1 MPYPLRASPERCLR
15 APLGQ
20 PAGGSVCADK
30 DRRWTVQG
38 GTAQDSAASA
48 PSLQRRQQRS
58 RPRMRPRGG
67 AGHPG
72 PSDIKAVDRALFSQ
86 LLQDTA
92 WQLAFRQGSPD
103 DARHMETL
111 VRQALTDDY
120 MRGRDG
126 GRSSRSVQRQRV
138 WRSTSGCMACRP
150 GTRAYLS
157 YRWTVAGVST
167 VFVWPCRLGKELL
180 GNWFERSL
188 GNQATT
194 FRAARCSTRWRRP
207 LRSWR
212 ASRQRSAASAAGA
225 VPAGAAG
232 PCVGEWAVAGRGE
245 PVA

>member
-1 MPYPLRASPERCLR
+1 MPYPLRSSPERCPR
-15 APLGQ
+15 PPLGQ
-20 PAGGSVCADK
+20 RAGGSVCADK
-30 DRRWTVQG
+30 ERRWTVQG
-38 GTAQDSAASA
+38 GTAQDSAAGA

-72 PSDIKAVDRALFSQ
+72 PSDIEAVDRALFSQ

-92 WQLAFRQGSPD
+92 WQLAFRQGSPA

-111 VRQALTDDY
+111 VRQAWTDDY

-138 WRSTSGCMACRP
+138 WRSTSGCMACSP
-150 GTRAYLS
+150 GTRACLS

-167 VFVWPCRLGKELL
+167 VFVWPCRLGKELSET
-180 GNWFERSL
+180 GSKGASEIRPPHSGQHTQERC
-188 GNQATT
+188 ATGW
-194 FRAARCSTRWRRP
+194 AAPPVVACQPAAKRGQRCHARGRRGP
-207 LRSWR
+207 L
-212 ASRQRSAASAAGA
+212 
-225 VPAGAAG
+225 
-232 PCVGEWAVAGRGE
+232 VGEWAAAGRGE